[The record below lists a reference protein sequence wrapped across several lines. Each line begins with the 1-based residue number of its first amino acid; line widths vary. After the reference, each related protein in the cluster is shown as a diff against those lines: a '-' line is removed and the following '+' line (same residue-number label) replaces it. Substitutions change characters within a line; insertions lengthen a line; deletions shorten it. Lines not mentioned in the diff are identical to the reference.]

1 MVDLKRRPLSDL
13 LEPPHMRPVDQA
25 GMLTGTKLIFS
36 WLHVG
41 NFSLVSEMRSPG
53 AKFKET

>member
-25 GMLTGTKLIFS
+25 GMVTGT
-36 WLHVG
+36 
-41 NFSLVSEMRSPG
+41 NFLLASYG
-53 AKFKET
+53 